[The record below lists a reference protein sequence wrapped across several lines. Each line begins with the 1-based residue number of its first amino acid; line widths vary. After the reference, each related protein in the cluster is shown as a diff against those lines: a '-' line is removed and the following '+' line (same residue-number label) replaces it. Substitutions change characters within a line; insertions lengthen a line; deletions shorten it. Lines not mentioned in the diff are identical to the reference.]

1 VRYEIKNID
10 MEPGF
15 TDILN
20 AQAEAERVKRAEIT
34 SSEGTKQSLINVAE
48 GEKSKNIL
56 EAEGRAEMIYLKC
69 KALSERLTQVAESI
83 NQKDV
88 NNSGLKLNLSEKVF
102 ETLEKLAKEENNL
115 ILSQD
120 MNDPSKVMNSMIND
134 FDKSK

>member
-1 VRYEIKNID
+1 